1 MELLLEVHV
10 YVFNPFCLNLKNA
23 NFLLKKK
30 SLKFV
35 LCIFDIV
42 LAFELI
48 LNVSVD
54 IVFIVVNSKGINVL
68 EEMDYYFKRIFKN
81 NGFLKHWKYY
91 QTFIIMNRKRVCVF
105 NPFCLNFKKC

>member
-1 MELLLEVHV
+1 M
-10 YVFNPFCLNLKNA
+10 
-23 NFLLKKK
+23 KKK

-42 LAFELI
+42 FAFELI

-54 IVFIVVNSKGINVL
+54 VVFIVVNSKGINVL

-81 NGFLKHWKYY
+81 NRFSKTLEILSEVY
-91 QTFIIMNRKRVCVF
+91 N
-105 NPFCLNFKKC
+105 NE